1 MPEER
6 DGKQDVH
13 IFANILIDISHVTEY
28 LVKFNTSLENWGSW
42 PVLLTSQ
49 SPFKTQRF
57 LLGWAIIAQNLLCS
71 LVTYLYKLKICPVAR
86 GRGCRGAMIPA
97 KMTSEPLDLQN
108 YLQAPQKLVS
118 QPQWRHQASYHS
130 VSTPRI
136 LAPIKFFLA
145 FINTKNLFFK
155 FSTWWNSSE
164 WYINILY

>member
-97 KMTSEPLDLQN
+97 KMTSEPKDLQN
-108 YLQAPQKLVS
+108 YLQAPKNWSPSLSDAPKPPAILSPRPAFWLQKKKIGFYF
-118 QPQWRHQASYHS
+118 HQE
-130 VSTPRI
+130 P
-136 LAPIKFFLA
+136 FF
-145 FINTKNLFFK
+145 KK

-164 WYINILY
+164 WYIKILY